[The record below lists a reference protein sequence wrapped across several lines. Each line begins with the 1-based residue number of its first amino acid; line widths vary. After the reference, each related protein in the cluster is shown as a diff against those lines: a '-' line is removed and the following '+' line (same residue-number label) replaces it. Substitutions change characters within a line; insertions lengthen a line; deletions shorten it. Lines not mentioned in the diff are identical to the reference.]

1 MKEFAGKTAF
11 ITGGA
16 SGIGLGMAKAF
27 AAAGMQVAIADIR
40 KDHLDEAMDYFKGT
54 GKRIHPMILDV
65 ADRAAMARAA
75 SEAEEVFGP
84 VHVLCN
90 NAGIN
95 IICPL
100 DQAGFEDWDW
110 LINVNLGGVINGL
123 VAFIPRFKAHGQG
136 GHIVNTSSIAGI
148 VAGPGSGIYSATKF
162 AIRGLSESLRYDLA
176 PYNIGVSVLCPGTV
190 ATNLHQSEENRPERY
205 EAMADDAVRERRSVT
220 GTLFKQVLPTGMAPE
235 EVGEK
240 VLRGIRSNDFYI
252 LPHPEFKEE
261 FQESFDE
268 IIAALPEEPLDPGRE
283 VFEEQR
289 RQHRRDARH
298 RANQVK

>member
-1 MKEFAGKTAF
+1 MRGITGKTAF
-11 ITGGA
+11 VTGGA

-27 AAAGMQVAIADIR
+27 VSAGMQVVIADLR
-40 KDHLDEAMDYFKGT
+40 KDHVDEAMAFFSST
-54 GKRIHPMILDV
+54 GQSVHPMILDV
-65 ADRAAMARAA
+65 ADRDAVERAA
-75 SEAEEVFGP
+75 GEAEEVFGP
-84 VHVLCN
+84 IHILCN

-95 IICPL
+95 IIGPL

-110 LINVNLGGVINGL
+110 LLRVNLGGVINGL
-123 VAFIPRFKAHGQG
+123 VTFIPRMKAHGQG

-148 VAGPGSGIYSATKF
+148 VAGPGNGIYAATKF

-176 PYNIGVSVLCPGTV
+176 PHGIGVSVLCPGTV
-190 ATNLHQSEENRPERY
+190 ATNLHQSEENRPDRY
-205 EAMADDAVRERRSVT
+205 IGAVDDVLREKRSLT
-220 GTLFKQVLPTGMAPE
+220 GTVFKQVLPTGMDPV

-240 VLRGIRSNDFYI
+240 VLHGIRNNDFYI

-268 IIAALPEEPLDPGRE
+268 IIAALPDEPLNPQRE

-289 RQHRRDARH
+289 RRHRREARQ
-298 RANQVK
+298 RADEME